1 MDINYFKAA
10 LSHHSKGNWNKAQ
23 EIYQHLL
30 KEDPNNYV
38 VLQNYGPL
46 LAQLREYKL
55 AKVVFQKCLKLK
67 PKDSLMLYNYGKFFH
82 DQKIYEKAIEYYNK
96 SFEINPKNAMSKYNI
111 GNIYFAQKKFNSAVE
126 YYKKATEV
134 DPSHFFAYN
143 NIALSLKK
151 LGKFNEAL
159 KFYKKAIDI
168 NKDFVDGHVNYGTLL
183 LLTNKLDL
191 GFKEYEWRKKSKIFS
206 DYLDYSKLQIKTPIW
221 TGQNLQKK
229 TILILSEQGIGDL
242 IQFSRYLFVLRD
254 RFSCKVILRLKQ
266 NLAHFFNDTLEI
278 ITEKDKIPKH
288 DFHNH
293 LASLPGIF
301 YKKNKS
307 FPKNMNFIRENKEIN
322 QKWSKI
328 LNKYKGLKVGINAT
342 ASSATTGDRIIPIE
356 NFKILTNLKNI
367 NFFIVQKDLDKND
380 VKIINQNSNVS
391 YFEDLDKL
399 GKPFEDT
406 IGLVKNLDLV
416 ITADTSLGHLSAT
429 LEKPTWIALSLIND
443 WRWFQNEKK
452 SIWYDSVKLFRQ
464 KEIGNWQQVFKLIYK
479 DLEKKL

>member
-10 LSHHSKGNWNKAQ
+10 LSHHSKGNWNKAL
-23 EIYQHLL
+23 EIYQHIL
-30 KEDPNNYV
+30 KEDPDNYA

-55 AKVVFQKCLKLK
+55 AKNIFEKCLKIK
-67 PKDSLMLYNYGKFFH
+67 PNDSLLIYNYGKFFH

-96 SFEINPKNAMSKYNI
+96 SFQINPKNAMSKYNI
-111 GNIYFAQKKFNSAVE
+111 GNIYFAQKKFNSAIE

-134 DPSHFFAYN
+134 DPSNFFAYN
-143 NIALSLKK
+143 NIALSFKK
-151 LGKFNEAL
+151 LGKFDEAL
-159 KFYKKAIDI
+159 KFYKKAIDT
-168 NKDFVDGHVNYGTLL
+168 NKDFVDGHINYSTLL
-183 LLTNKLDL
+183 LLTNKLEL

-242 IQFSRYLFVLRD
+242 IQFSRYLFVLKE

-266 NLAHFFNDTLEI
+266 NLAHFFDDSLQI
-278 ITEKDKIPKH
+278 ITERDKIPKH

-301 YKKNKS
+301 YNKNKS
-307 FPKNMNFIRENKEIN
+307 FPKNINFIKKNIEID

-328 LNKYKGLKVGINAT
+328 LNKFKGLKVGINAT

-356 NFKILTNLKNI
+356 NFKTLTNFKKI
-367 NFFIVQKDLDKND
+367 NFFIIQKDLDKNN
-380 VKIINQNSNVS
+380 VKIINQNSNVN
-391 YFEDLDKL
+391 YFKDLDKL

-429 LEKPTWIALSLIND
+429 LEKPTWIVLSLISD

-464 KEIGNWQQVFKLIYK
+464 KEIGNWQQVFELISK

>member
-10 LSHHSKGNWNKAQ
+10 LSHHSKGNWNKAL
-23 EIYQHLL
+23 EIYQHIL
-30 KEDPNNYV
+30 KEDPENYA

-55 AKVVFQKCLKLK
+55 AKNIFEKCLKIK
-67 PKDSLMLYNYGKFFH
+67 PNDSLLIYNYGKFFH

-111 GNIYFAQKKFNSAVE
+111 GNIYFAQKKFNSAIE

-134 DPSHFFAYN
+134 DPSNFFAYN
-143 NIALSLKK
+143 NIALSFKK
-151 LGKFNEAL
+151 LGKFDEAL
-159 KFYKKAIDI
+159 KFYKKAIDT
-168 NKDFVDGHVNYGTLL
+168 NKDFVDGHINYSTLL
-183 LLTNKLDL
+183 LLTNKLEL

-242 IQFSRYLFVLRD
+242 IQFSRYLFVLKE

-266 NLAHFFNDTLEI
+266 NLAHFFDDSLQI
-278 ITEKDKIPKH
+278 ITERDKIPKH

-301 YKKNKS
+301 YNKNKS
-307 FPKNMNFIRENKEIN
+307 FPKNINFIKKNIEID

-328 LNKYKGLKVGINAT
+328 LNKFKGLKVGINAT

-356 NFKILTNLKNI
+356 NFKTLTNFKKI
-367 NFFIVQKDLDKND
+367 NFFIIQKDLDKNN
-380 VKIINQNSNVS
+380 VKIINQNSNVN
-391 YFEDLDKL
+391 YFKDLDKL

-429 LEKPTWIALSLIND
+429 LEKPTWIVLSLISD

-464 KEIGNWQQVFKLIYK
+464 KEIGNWQQVFELISK

>member
-1 MDINYFKAA
+1 
-10 LSHHSKGNWNKAQ
+10 
-23 EIYQHLL
+23 
-30 KEDPNNYV
+30 
-38 VLQNYGPL
+38 
-46 LAQLREYKL
+46 
-55 AKVVFQKCLKLK
+55 
-67 PKDSLMLYNYGKFFH
+67 
-82 DQKIYEKAIEYYNK
+82 
-96 SFEINPKNAMSKYNI
+96 MSN
-111 GNIYFAQKKFNSAVE
+111 
-126 YYKKATEV
+126 
-134 DPSHFFAYN
+134 
-143 NIALSLKK
+143 
-151 LGKFNEAL
+151 
-159 KFYKKAIDI
+159 
-168 NKDFVDGHVNYGTLL
+168 
-183 LLTNKLDL
+183 LD
-191 GFKEYEWRKKSKIFS
+191 
-206 DYLDYSKLQIKTPIW
+206 
-221 TGQNLQKK
+221 NK
-229 TILILSEQGIGDL
+229 TILIFSEQGIGDL

-266 NLAHFFNDTLEI
+266 NLAHFFDDSLQI
-278 ITEKDKIPKH
+278 ITEREKIPKH

-301 YKKNKS
+301 YNKNKS
-307 FPKNMNFIRENKEIN
+307 FPKNLNFIRENKEIN

-342 ASSATTGDRIIPIE
+342 ASSATTGDRIIPLE
-356 NFKILTNLKNI
+356 NFKTLTDFKKI
-367 NFFIVQKDLDKND
+367 NFFIIQKDLDKNN

-406 IGLVKNLDLV
+406 ISLVKNLDLV

-429 LEKPTWIALSLIND
+429 LEKPTWIVLSLISD

>member
-10 LSHHSKGNWNKAQ
+10 LSHHSKGNWNKAL
-23 EIYQHLL
+23 EIYQHIL
-30 KEDPNNYV
+30 KEDPDNYA

-55 AKVVFQKCLKLK
+55 AKNIFEKCLKIK
-67 PKDSLMLYNYGKFFH
+67 PNDSLLIYNYGKFFH

-111 GNIYFAQKKFNSAVE
+111 GNIYFAQKKFNSAIE

-134 DPSHFFAYN
+134 DPSNFFAYN
-143 NIALSLKK
+143 NIALSFKK
-151 LGKFNEAL
+151 LGKFDEAL

-168 NKDFVDGHVNYGTLL
+168 NKDFVDGHINYSTLL
-183 LLTNKLDL
+183 LLTNKLEL

-242 IQFSRYLFVLRD
+242 IQFSRYLFVLKE

-266 NLAHFFNDTLEI
+266 NLAHFFDDSLQI
-278 ITEKDKIPKH
+278 ITERDKIPKH

-301 YKKNKS
+301 YNKNKS
-307 FPKNMNFIRENKEIN
+307 FPKNINFIKKNIEID

-328 LNKYKGLKVGINAT
+328 LNKFKGLKVGINAT

-356 NFKILTNLKNI
+356 NFKTLTNFKKI
-367 NFFIVQKDLDKND
+367 NFFIIQKDLDKNN
-380 VKIINQNSNVS
+380 VKIINQNSNVN
-391 YFEDLDKL
+391 YFKDLDKL

-429 LEKPTWIALSLIND
+429 LEKPTWIVLSLISD

-464 KEIGNWQQVFKLIYK
+464 KEIGNWQQVFELISK

>member
-1 MDINYFKAA
+1 MDINYLKAA

-30 KEDPNNYV
+30 KEDPNNYA

-55 AKVVFQKCLKLK
+55 AKGVFQKCLKLK

-96 SFEINPKNAMSKYNI
+96 SFEINPKNAMSQYNI
-111 GNIYFAQKKFNSAVE
+111 GNIYFAQKNFNSAIE

-134 DPSHFFAYN
+134 NPSHFFAYN

-151 LGKFNEAL
+151 LGKFDEAL

-183 LLTNKLDL
+183 LLTNKLEL

-206 DYLDYSKLQIKTPIW
+206 DYLYYSKLQIKTPIW
-221 TGQNLQKK
+221 VGQNLQKK
-229 TILILSEQGIGDL
+229 TILIFSEQGIGDL

-266 NLAHFFNDTLEI
+266 DLAHFFDDSLKI
-278 ITEKDKIPKH
+278 ITEKDEIPKH

-301 YKKNKS
+301 YNKNKN
-307 FPKNMNFIRENKEIN
+307 FPKNVNFIRENKEIN

-367 NFFIVQKDLDKND
+367 NFFIVQKDLNKND
-380 VKIINQNSNVS
+380 VKIINQNSNVN

-399 GKPFEDT
+399 GNPFEDT

>member
-30 KEDPNNYV
+30 KEDPNNYA

-55 AKVVFQKCLKLK
+55 AKGVFQKCLKLK

-96 SFEINPKNAMSKYNI
+96 SFEINPKNAMSQYNI
-111 GNIYFAQKKFNSAVE
+111 GNIYFAQKNFNSAIE

-134 DPSHFFAYN
+134 NPSHFFAYN

-151 LGKFNEAL
+151 LGKFDEAL

-183 LLTNKLDL
+183 LLTNKLEL

-206 DYLDYSKLQIKTPIW
+206 DYLYYSKLQIKTPIW
-221 TGQNLQKK
+221 VGQNLQKK
-229 TILILSEQGIGDL
+229 TILIFSEQGIGDL

-266 NLAHFFNDTLEI
+266 NLAHFFDDSLKI
-278 ITEKDKIPKH
+278 ITEKDEIPKH

-301 YKKNKS
+301 YNKNKN
-307 FPKNMNFIRENKEIN
+307 FPKNVNFIRENKEIN

-367 NFFIVQKDLDKND
+367 NFFIVQKDLNKND
-380 VKIINQNSNVS
+380 VKIINQNSNVN

-399 GKPFEDT
+399 GNPFEDT

>member
-10 LSHHSKGNWNKAQ
+10 LSHHSKGNWNKAL
-23 EIYQHLL
+23 EIYQHIL
-30 KEDPNNYV
+30 KEDPDNYA

-55 AKVVFQKCLKLK
+55 AKNIFEKCLKIK
-67 PKDSLMLYNYGKFFH
+67 PNDSLLIYNYGKFFH

-111 GNIYFAQKKFNSAVE
+111 GNIYFAQKKFNSAIE

-134 DPSHFFAYN
+134 DPSNFFAYN
-143 NIALSLKK
+143 NIALSFKK
-151 LGKFNEAL
+151 LGKFDEAL
-159 KFYKKAIDI
+159 KFYKKAIDT
-168 NKDFVDGHVNYGTLL
+168 NKDFVDGHINYSTLL
-183 LLTNKLDL
+183 LLTNKLEL

-242 IQFSRYLFVLRD
+242 IQFSRYLFVLKE

-266 NLAHFFNDTLEI
+266 NLAHFFDDSFQI
-278 ITEKDKIPKH
+278 ITERDKIPKH

-301 YKKNKS
+301 YNKNKS
-307 FPKNMNFIRENKEIN
+307 FPKNINFIKKNIEID

-328 LNKYKGLKVGINAT
+328 LNKFKGLKVGINAT

-356 NFKILTNLKNI
+356 NFKTLTNFKKI
-367 NFFIVQKDLDKND
+367 NFFIIQKDLDKNN
-380 VKIINQNSNVS
+380 VKIINQNSNVN
-391 YFEDLDKL
+391 YFKDLDKL

-429 LEKPTWIALSLIND
+429 LEKPTWIVLSLISD

-464 KEIGNWQQVFKLIYK
+464 KEIGNWQQVFELISK

>member
-23 EIYQHLL
+23 EIYQYLL
-30 KEDPNNYV
+30 KKDPNNYA
-38 VLQNYGPL
+38 VLENYGPL

-55 AKVVFQKCLKLK
+55 AKSIFQKCLKLK

-96 SFEINPKNAMSKYNI
+96 SFEINPKNAMSQYNI
-111 GNIYFAQKKFNSAVE
+111 GNIYFAQKNFNSAIE

-134 DPSHFFAYN
+134 NPSHFFAYN

-151 LGKFNEAL
+151 LGKFDEAL

-183 LLTNKLDL
+183 LLTNKLEL

-206 DYLDYSKLQIKTPIW
+206 DYLYYSKLQIKTPIW
-221 TGQNLQKK
+221 VGQNLQKK
-229 TILILSEQGIGDL
+229 TILIFSEQGIGDL

-266 NLAHFFNDTLEI
+266 NLAHFFDDSLKI
-278 ITEKDKIPKH
+278 ITEKDEIPKH

-301 YKKNKS
+301 YNKNKN
-307 FPKNMNFIRENKEIN
+307 FPKNVNFIRENKEIN

-367 NFFIVQKDLDKND
+367 NFFIVQKDLNKND
-380 VKIINQNSNVS
+380 VKIINQNSNVN

-399 GKPFEDT
+399 GNPFEDT

>member
-10 LSHHSKGNWNKAQ
+10 LSHHSKGNWNKAL
-23 EIYQHLL
+23 EIYQHIL
-30 KEDPNNYV
+30 KEDPDNYA

-55 AKVVFQKCLKLK
+55 AKNIFEKCLRIK
-67 PKDSLMLYNYGKFFH
+67 PNDSLLIYNYGKFFH

-464 KEIGNWQQVFKLIYK
+464 KEIGNWQEVFKLIYK

>member
-30 KEDPNNYV
+30 KEDPNNYA

-55 AKVVFQKCLKLK
+55 AKGVFQKCLKLK

-96 SFEINPKNAMSKYNI
+96 SFEINPKNAMSQYNI
-111 GNIYFAQKKFNSAVE
+111 GNIYFAQKNFNSAIE

-134 DPSHFFAYN
+134 NPSHFFAYN

-151 LGKFNEAL
+151 LGKFDEAL

-183 LLTNKLDL
+183 LLTNKLEL

-206 DYLDYSKLQIKTPIW
+206 DYLYYSKLQIKTPIW

-229 TILILSEQGIGDL
+229 TILIFSEQGIGDL

-266 NLAHFFNDTLEI
+266 NLAHFFDDSLKI
-278 ITEKDKIPKH
+278 ITEKDEIPKH

-301 YKKNKS
+301 YNKNKN
-307 FPKNMNFIRENKEIN
+307 FHKNVNIIRENKEIN

-356 NFKILTNLKNI
+356 NFKILTNLKSI

-443 WRWFQNEKK
+443 WRWFQNQNK

>member
-30 KEDPNNYV
+30 KEDPNNYA

-55 AKVVFQKCLKLK
+55 AKGVFQKCLKLK

-151 LGKFNEAL
+151 LGKFDEAL

-206 DYLDYSKLQIKTPIW
+206 DYLYYSKLQIKTPIW

-307 FPKNMNFIRENKEIN
+307 FPKNVNFIRENKEIN

-328 LNKYKGLKVGINAT
+328 LSKYKGLKVGINAK

-391 YFEDLDKL
+391 YFEDLDKP

>member
-30 KEDPNNYV
+30 KEDPNNYA

-55 AKVVFQKCLKLK
+55 AKGVFQKCLKLK

-96 SFEINPKNAMSKYNI
+96 SFDINPKNAMSKYNI
-111 GNIYFAQKKFNSAVE
+111 GNIYFVQKKFNSAIE

-151 LGKFNEAL
+151 LGKFDEAL

-168 NKDFVDGHVNYGTLL
+168 NRDFVDGHVNYGTLL
-183 LLTNKLDL
+183 LLTNKLEL

-206 DYLDYSKLQIKTPIW
+206 DYLYYSKLQIKTPIW

-229 TILILSEQGIGDL
+229 TILIFSEQGIGDL

-266 NLAHFFNDTLEI
+266 NLAHFFDDSLKI

-301 YKKNKS
+301 YNKNKS
-307 FPKNMNFIRENKEIN
+307 FPKNVNFIRENKEIN

-356 NFKILTNLKNI
+356 NFKILTNLKSI

-380 VKIINQNSNVS
+380 IKIINQNSNVS

-443 WRWFQNEKK
+443 WRWFQNQNK